1 MCYAQSVTWGVLAAE
16 VSAARRN
23 RRSVPRTRD
32 LAQVV
37 DQHIAWQESGTGPQH
52 AMSLPAL
59 FAVVR
64 LIGSIVNQL
73 PLRMEDG
80 SPAPSWLRRPRA
92 HMAELDWGDML
103 QHVVTSM
110 ALHGQAYLL
119 AEQTSTTPA
128 WRLNAVH
135 PGSVQVT
142 TSTTGIVSRSYL
154 FDGQAIGLVK
164 PTVLERDEALRE
176 AGEAYERA
184 LREGREPGAPHPR
197 YLVHIPYLVT
207 PDHPEGTSPVRQA
220 WQAISGYLKVEAQ
233 AANLLDSGTYSG
245 GRLETDHDI
254 TAETAKRFRESW
266 VANRASGQI
275 PVLGNGI
282 RYVNDI
288 ISPKD
293 AAWIESRL
301 ANAQAVASMFGMPPD
316 MLGMTMAGGG
326 SSLSYQNSQD
336 NNRRLRSN
344 CLEGFTSQIE
354 DALSPLL
361 MRPGRNGEEERR
373 LRFDYSE
380 WEATANADTQPE
392 A

>member
-1 MCYAQSVTWGVLAAE
+1 VRPPAPS
-16 VSAARRN
+16 
-23 RRSVPRTRD
+23 RD
-32 LAQVV
+32 LAQVI
-37 DQHIAWQESGTGPQH
+37 DQNIAWQETGSSPDR
-52 AMSLPAL
+52 AMSLPAVA
-59 FAVVR
+59 AVVR
-64 LIGSIVNQL
+64 LISSTIDQRELVVDNGVL
-73 PLRMEDG
+73 PE
-80 SPAPSWLRRPRA
+80 WLRRPRLYESA
-92 HMAELDWGDML
+92 LDLGDL
-103 QHVVTSM
+103 IQHVTTSM
-110 ALHGQAYLL
+110 ALAGAGYLQV
-119 AEQTSTTPA
+119 ERVGESWTI
-128 WRLNAVH
+128 NALH
-135 PGSVQVT
+135 HSSVQPLV
-142 TSTTGIVSRSYL
+142 SSGGIVSITYRV
-154 FDGQAIGLVK
+154 DGK
-164 PTVLERDEALRE
+164 PMPVVPARQERWQS
-176 AGEAYERA
+176 G
-184 LREGREPGAPHPR
+184 
-197 YLVHIPYLVT
+197 PYLLPVPYMVT
-207 PDHPEGTSPVRQA
+207 PHHPEGSTPLMDA
-220 WQAISGYLKVEAQ
+220 WPSISGYLKVASP

-254 TAETAKRFRESW
+254 TPESARRYRDAW
-266 VANRASGQI
+266 VEARRSNRI

-336 NNRRLRSN
+336 NNRRLRAN

-361 MRPGRNGEEERR
+361 MRPGRNGEEERG